1 MSSSAQVTIEPALRE
16 TPAAPKRRRYSIA
29 EKRRMVEE
37 SFQPGA
43 SVARVA
49 RAHGVNANQ
58 VFGWRR
64 LYQRGRLG
72 GNTRAAQA
80 VELLPV
86 TVSDSPA
93 VPAPLP
99 PPCRPVRSSC
109 NCREAGCA
117 SKALWMRNA
126 CALCWAAFW
135 HDRGPCGIPDL
146 DRSRS
151 DRSAAWI
158 HRAQRGGS
166 DEAGTGPI
174 LWARVRVSWPAR

>member
-1 MSSSAQVTIEPALRE
+1 MMSSSAQVAIEPALAE
-16 TPAAPKRRRYSIA
+16 TTAPPKRRRYSIA

-86 TVSDSPA
+86 TVSDTPAAPVQPSTATSSSVSPGTIQLQLPRGRLRIEGA
-93 VPAPLP
+93 VDSDCL
-99 PPCRPVRSSC
+99 RVVL
-109 NCREAGCA
+109 NCLLA
-117 SKALWMRNA
+117 
-126 CALCWAAFW
+126 
-135 HDRGPCGIPDL
+135 
-146 DRSRS
+146 
-151 DRSAAWI
+151 
-158 HRAQRGGS
+158 
-166 DEAGTGPI
+166 
-174 LWARVRVSWPAR
+174 

>member
-16 TPAAPKRRRYSIA
+16 APALPKRRRYSIA
-29 EKRRMVEE
+29 EKRRIVEE

-86 TVSDSPA
+86 TVSDAPAAA
-93 VPAPLP
+93 VPAPAAIPPSSVSPGTIQLQLP
-99 PPCRPVRSSC
+99 RGRLLEGVVDPDCLRVVL
-109 NCREAGCA
+109 NCLLA
-117 SKALWMRNA
+117 
-126 CALCWAAFW
+126 
-135 HDRGPCGIPDL
+135 
-146 DRSRS
+146 
-151 DRSAAWI
+151 
-158 HRAQRGGS
+158 
-166 DEAGTGPI
+166 
-174 LWARVRVSWPAR
+174 

>member
-1 MSSSAQVTIEPALRE
+1 MSSSAQVTIEPGLRE

-72 GNTRAAQA
+72 ANTRAAQA

-86 TVSDSPA
+86 TVSDTPA
-93 VPAPLP
+93 APAPFPAATPSFVSPGTIQLQLP
-99 PPCRPVRSSC
+99 RGRLRIEGAVDSDCLRVVL
-109 NCREAGCA
+109 NCLLA
-117 SKALWMRNA
+117 
-126 CALCWAAFW
+126 
-135 HDRGPCGIPDL
+135 
-146 DRSRS
+146 
-151 DRSAAWI
+151 
-158 HRAQRGGS
+158 
-166 DEAGTGPI
+166 
-174 LWARVRVSWPAR
+174 